1 MNYQI
6 VRNSQFSNYRVN
18 KFKPNI
24 SPLCTY
30 CQTENEKLSHLYFHC
45 NKVQD
50 FWIEMQNWFAQ
61 FNTNIPI
68 RISTIL
74 FGHEKE
80 SPDSVI
86 NYTLLVAKRY
96 IWTNKFHSTPLSFIA
111 FSKNIKK

>member
-1 MNYQI
+1 
-6 VRNSQFSNYRVN
+6 
-18 KFKPNI
+18 
-24 SPLCTY
+24 
-30 CQTENEKLSHLYFHC
+30 
-45 NKVQD
+45 
-50 FWIEMQNWFAQ
+50 MQNWFAQ

-111 FSKNIKK
+111 FRKTLKKKLNELKDMLEYKDELVKFDQWLYLYDSL